1 MKSKWFMLLAMSIP
15 LMTLGDLP
23 RTTEIHRLRRI
34 GNNIDVVSGI
44 VHNDCMDLL
53 IPALL
58 MFLGICILVVFNRRK
73 KLRPA
78 IEGAGRKIVVK
89 LVKFAIWCVVLVAL
103 WRFVRENGYV
113 FSDNTD
119 VIILVSDFVLLF
131 GMGWGFVD
139 VFGRRSSIIMMCS
152 VIGGLWAGLDISGFS
167 HFLLQAMLGKG
178 PSIYVYGPGWHYPDK
193 VPDSDRKAVMAI
205 MTDDLLADLQK
216 AIDEDGYPIMLG
228 PIMSGLYPREE
239 HPNTSVVPQYYR
251 EKLRKEGELGEMEEL
266 REKKV
271 QALLSVLKSREQLA
285 ARCKGVPIEW
295 LVDRL
300 RFKTIDY
307 VEPVEDVI
315 DRYLRSNRVQ

>member
-58 MFLGICILVVFNRRK
+58 MFLGICILVVFNRWK

-103 WRFVRENGYV
+103 WRFTNEIGYV
-113 FSDNTD
+113 FPDNEG
-119 VIILVSDFVLLF
+119 VILVAFLF
-131 GMGWGFVD
+131 AVAWGLVD
-139 VFGRRSSIIMMCS
+139 VFGRRWSIIIMCS
-152 VIGGLWAGLDISGFS
+152 VIGGLWAVLNIPGFS
-167 HFLLQAMLGKG
+167 DSKYVLLRAMLDQGLT
-178 PSIYVYGPGWHYPDK
+178 IYVDGPGWHYPDK

-300 RFKTIDY
+300 RFKAIDY

>member
-15 LMTLGDLP
+15 LMTLGDIASP
-23 RTTEIHRLRRI
+23 PSIHRLRRI

-78 IEGAGRKIVVK
+78 SEGAGRKIVVK

-103 WRFVRENGYV
+103 WRFAEEIDFAFPDNEGAIFGV
-113 FSDNTD
+113 F
-119 VIILVSDFVLLF
+119 LF
-131 GMGWGFVD
+131 AMVWGLVD
-139 VFGRRSSIIMMCS
+139 VFGRRWSIIIMCS
-152 VIGGLWAGLDISGFS
+152 VIGGLWVAPYIPGFS
-167 HFLLQAMLGKG
+167 HFLLQAMLDEGRI
-178 PSIYVYGPGWHYPDK
+178 IYVAEPGWHYPDK
-193 VPDSDRKAVMAI
+193 VPDSDRKAIMAI

-251 EKLRKEGELGEMEEL
+251 EKLRTEGELREMEEL

-300 RFKTIDY
+300 RFKAIDY